1 MSNLVQMWLRKDP
14 AKTVTY
20 RCRTHGLIGADI
32 VILQGNNTAPASG
45 PLCHRC
51 YADWLSK
58 KFGVKEA

>member
-20 RCRTHGLIGADI
+20 RCRVHGLIGADI
-32 VILQGNNTAPASG
+32 VILQGNNTAPASA

-51 YADWLSK
+51 LGVWVSK
-58 KFGVKEA
+58 KFGVKEL